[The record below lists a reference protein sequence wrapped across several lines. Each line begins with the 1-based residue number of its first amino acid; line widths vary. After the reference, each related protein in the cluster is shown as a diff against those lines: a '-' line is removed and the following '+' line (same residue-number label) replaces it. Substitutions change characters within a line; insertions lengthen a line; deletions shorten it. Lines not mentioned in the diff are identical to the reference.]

1 MRRMGI
7 NMKLLLSK
15 LYKNNKNQTIIFI
28 GVSILNLVIVGVFSK
43 LMIEIDRIKEETE
56 RISRDGD
63 LMMYFTM
70 LIVVSVMIIL
80 FSLWIIQIV
89 SQTIFNS
96 RKEFNIQLRLSGI
109 TRKKLSALYIRE
121 SLQYQLIVIPIGVV
135 LMEAVYYG
143 MSRVLDISSHW
154 IGPANLLIA
163 VGLHLGAVILCLML
177 TLNRITRFDPLEEM
191 RSPYKAEKI
200 RVLTKMDVITG
211 IAGGVLIL
219 SALLPDTGT
228 PLVSFL
234 PLVGAFLI
242 FDLVLVSLQYLLR
255 NFAMKFKIRALN
267 LGQRNLL
274 GYYKK
279 ISPIF
284 STLIVG
290 VMVSMGLMGMFE
302 TMRGIARD
310 TVEQN
315 IYFQHLIVH
324 SDVKEYWSQA
334 EYEELVQETD
344 PQARIAYGI
353 NMEMTDE
360 DDIKNTIYAIDEDYL
375 IHGEKMQLTDGTDPS
390 PKLNDPDFNG
400 IYLPD
405 YFISDKE
412 IGQPYRLRIN
422 SNEVEFV
429 IAGRFIANGSRGRY
443 GFVSKS
449 YLQSLIG
456 NDMVNALYI
465 EEAGPEL
472 IDLLSNHDNVIS
484 CYSVSKADI
493 ANNSYD
499 NAINGVEIF
508 ELSAFMVILISV
520 LMLVHFYLTA
530 AGANVFDITRLRAM
544 GVGIG
549 VLKKAYIFQA
559 ISIVTQSFLFGALLA
574 YSFIKIGV
582 SMSLDFI
589 DVPVRLVFPVAV
601 LLAVY
606 IMTAAIGSVVVYL
619 SVRKGFGSDLVK
631 YLTVSE

>member
-1 MRRMGI
+1 
-7 NMKLLLSK
+7 MKLLLSK

>member
-353 NMEMTDE
+353 NMEMMDE

-484 CYSVSKADI
+484 SYSVSKADI

>member
-1 MRRMGI
+1 MGI